1 MKMPKNVEL
10 RFILDIC
17 ESCASCEPEAVEK
30 GWKEFG
36 APEQYVIKCEHE
48 EACLNAVTL
57 LENKRR

>member
-1 MKMPKNVEL
+1 MPKNVEL

-17 ESCASCEPEAVEK
+17 ESCTKCEPEVTEM
-30 GWKEFG
+30 GRMVYD
-36 APEQYVIKCEHE
+36 APKQFVISCEHE